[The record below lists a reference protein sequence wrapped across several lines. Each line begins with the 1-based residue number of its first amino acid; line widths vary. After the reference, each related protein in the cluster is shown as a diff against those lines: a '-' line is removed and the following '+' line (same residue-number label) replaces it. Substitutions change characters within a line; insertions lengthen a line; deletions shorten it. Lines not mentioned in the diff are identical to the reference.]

1 MNPVG
6 NRTAPD
12 AVESKPM
19 KGFHMKRALFDLAQD
34 VASFFAMAAFLAFV
48 VYGSAGLSAV
58 IIAWRAG
65 Q

>member
-1 MNPVG
+1 
-6 NRTAPD
+6 
-12 AVESKPM
+12 
-19 KGFHMKRALFDLAQD
+19 MKRALFDLAQD